1 MTTTAP
7 APQLDLVRALFDA
20 VEWLD
25 GEHAAQSLT
34 DDVTFVFGNQA
45 AVHGRP
51 DVEKTMVEFLGALG
65 GIRHEI
71 TGLWQ
76 ADGEPDTVIA
86 RMTVHYTRLDGS
98 KIDLPCCNLFRLRDG
113 LVADYR
119 IYMDVNPVFAAA
131 ASA

>member
-7 APQLDLVRALFDA
+7 APQLDLVRTLFDA
-20 VEWLD
+20 VD
-25 GEHAAQSLT
+25 RRDAVHAANLLT
-34 DDVTFVFGNQA
+34 DDVTFVFGNGA
-45 AVHGRP
+45 AVHGRA
-51 DVEKTMVEFLGALG
+51 DVEKTMADFLGALG

-76 ADGEPDTVIA
+76 VDGEPDTVVA
-86 RMTVHYTRLDGS
+86 RMTVHYTRLDGTE
-98 KIDLPCCNLFRLRDG
+98 IDLPCCNLFRLQHG

-119 IYMDVNPVFAAA
+119 IYMDVNPVFAAV